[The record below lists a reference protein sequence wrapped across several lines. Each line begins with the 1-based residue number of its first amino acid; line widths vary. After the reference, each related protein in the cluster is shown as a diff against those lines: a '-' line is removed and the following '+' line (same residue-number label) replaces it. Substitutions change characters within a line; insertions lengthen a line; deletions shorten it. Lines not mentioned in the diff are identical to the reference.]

1 MSFSREGLS
10 IQDSRAKP
18 KPKYTKNVNLKSNIL
33 RDKYAD
39 ACMKVAV
46 RKCYK
51 VRTKLRY
58 LL

>member
-10 IQDSRAKP
+10 IKDSRAKA
-18 KPKYTKNVNLKSNIL
+18 KLKNTKNVNLKSNIL

-39 ACMKVAV
+39 ACIKVAV

-51 VRTKLRY
+51 VKTKLRY
-58 LL
+58 

>member
-10 IQDSRAKP
+10 VQDSRDKAKP
-18 KPKYTKNVNLKSNIL
+18 KNTKNVNLKSNIL
-33 RDKYAD
+33 REYAD

-51 VRTKLRY
+51 VN
-58 LL
+58 